1 MDVAAVLV
9 VVAGYL
15 LGSIDFGVI
24 VPRLR
29 GVDIYSVGSGNPG
42 ASNVLRTMGRS
53 AAAFVML
60 GDAAKGF
67 GAAALGDLVAG
78 EATGVAAG
86 FAAVVGH
93 CWPLWH
99 RFHGGK
105 GVATGGGATFWI
117 EPLMAG
123 ALLGGWGLVA
133 GVTRRASIASIVL
146 VSVYVPGMALFG
158 HRGWSLV
165 WGGAIA
171 LLILVRH
178 HANIRRLVSGAE
190 YTIEEAK

>member
-1 MDVAAVLV
+1 MDVAAVLA

-24 VPRLR
+24 VPRVR
-29 GVDIYSVGSGNPG
+29 GVDIYAVGSGNPG
-42 ASNVLRTMGRS
+42 ASNVLRTMGRG
-53 AAAFVML
+53 AAGMVML
-60 GDAAKGF
+60 GDTAKGL
-67 GAAALGDLVAG
+67 GAAALGDLAAG
-78 EATGVAAG
+78 EAAAVAAG

-99 RFHGGK
+99 GFRGGK
-105 GVATGGGATFWI
+105 GVATAGGATFWI
-117 EPLMAG
+117 EPLLGG
-123 ALLGGWGLVA
+123 ALSVGWLAVA
-133 GVTRRASIASIVL
+133 GLTRRASVASLVIVAAF
-146 VSVYVPGMALFG
+146 VPAMAALG

-178 HANIRRLVSGAE
+178 HANIRRIVGGHE
-190 YTIEEAK
+190 HTIEGAA